1 MITGVNWL
9 NIACFFLLSCFHGS
23 EGHIAVSNL
32 KYCLPLTV
40 VVGGDSHSLSDVSL
54 SRSHKNFLKWFVPVF

>member
-1 MITGVNWL
+1 MITGEDWL
-9 NIACFFLLSCFHGS
+9 KITCFFLLSCFHGS

-40 VVGGDSHSLSDVSL
+40 VVGGDSRSLSDV
-54 SRSHKNFLKWFVPVF
+54 